1 MATSSRSMADGFG
14 GTSHADGGT
23 FEVGYTGSFSLA
35 ASIRFLEGFTP
46 AGYEDSSRNHLDLAF
61 CAGPLWHPVAVR
73 VAERAGKVI
82 GSFVGDVSPEVVA
95 SDVARILSLD
105 VHAREFSDV
114 GQRDDVVAGLQA
126 KYPGLRP
133 VCFWTPYE
141 AACWAVIGHR
151 IRMIQA
157 AAVKAKMAQ
166 QLGHAIVLA
175 GATLF
180 SFPSP
185 RRLVDLEG
193 FPGLS
198 GRKPEWLRGIA
209 QAALDGRLDPGA
221 LRALPRSE
229 AIDQLKELGGIGD
242 FSAELILLRG
252 AGDPDW
258 APRHEPRLISAMT
271 LAYDRAHFDDH
282 EVVVITS
289 GWAPYRTWVS
299 LLLRVNLEDSTHEIS
314 GARGRA
320 ARRWATRAFAD
331 LRSGR
336 RPLYLAT
343 APRRRH
349 EFSIVSEG
357 SPLRRAVD
365 FSKTTTLIIAHDC
378 PSL

>member
-1 MATSSRSMADGFG
+1 MATSSRSMADGSG

-23 FEVGYTGSFSLA
+23 FEVGYTGPFSLA

-46 AGYEDSSRNHLDLAF
+46 AGYESSSPNHLDLAF
-61 CAGPLWHPVAVR
+61 CARPLWHPVAVR
-73 VAERAGKVI
+73 IAERAGRVI
-82 GSFVGDVSPEVVA
+82 GSFVGDVSPEDVA
-95 SDVARILSLD
+95 SNVARILSLD
-105 VHAREFSDV
+105 VGAREFPDV

-157 AAVKAKMAQ
+157 AAVKAK
-166 QLGHAIVLA
+166 
-175 GATLF
+175 
-180 SFPSP
+180 
-185 RRLVDLEG
+185 VDLEG

-209 QAALDGRLDPGA
+209 RAALDGRLDPEA

-258 APRHEPRLISAMT
+258 APRHEPRLISAIK
-271 LAYDRAHFDDH
+271 LAYDRAHLDDD

-299 LLLRVNLEDSTHEIS
+299 LLLRVNLEDSTHEIP
-314 GARGRA
+314 GARRRA
-320 ARRWATRAFAD
+320 AR
-331 LRSGR
+331 G
-336 RPLYLAT
+336 
-343 APRRRH
+343 
-349 EFSIVSEG
+349 
-357 SPLRRAVD
+357 
-365 FSKTTTLIIAHDC
+365 
-378 PSL
+378 